1 MSSFFIGG
9 DSARERVIDSD
20 YFDMSPLPRNL
31 HSLARLLCLLCAT
44 GLLAGCQTTEQENQ
58 WKVQEADRNV
68 NKDAGGELSP
78 ALKAANTVG
87 GFLSSGAG
95 FQGTF

>member
-1 MSSFFIGG
+1 MSS
-9 DSARERVIDSD
+9 SS
-20 YFDMSPLPRNL
+20 RNL
-31 HSLARLLCLLCAT
+31 HSPARLFCLLCAA
-44 GLLAGCQTTEQENQ
+44 GFLAGCQTTEQEQQ

-68 NKDAGGELSP
+68 NKEAGGELSP

>member
-1 MSSFFIGG
+1 
-9 DSARERVIDSD
+9 
-20 YFDMSPLPRNL
+20 MSPSPRKF
-31 HSLARLLCLLCAT
+31 STPSWLLCLLCA
-44 GLLAGCQTTEQENQ
+44 GCVLSGCQTTEQENQ
-58 WKVQEADRNV
+58 WKMQEADRNV
-68 NKDAGGELSP
+68 NKEANGELSP

>member
-1 MSSFFIGG
+1 M
-9 DSARERVIDSD
+9 RH
-20 YFDMSPLPRNL
+20 PPRKL
-31 HSLARLLCLLCAT
+31 FKPASLLCLLCT
-44 GLLAGCQTTEQENQ
+44 VGLLAGCQTTEQENQ
-58 WKVQEADRNV
+58 WKAQEADRNV

-95 FQGTF
+95 FQGSF

>member
-1 MSSFFIGG
+1 M
-9 DSARERVIDSD
+9 
-20 YFDMSPLPRNL
+20 
-31 HSLARLLCLLCAT
+31 
-44 GLLAGCQTTEQENQ
+44 
-58 WKVQEADRNV
+58 QEADRNV
-68 NKDAGGELSP
+68 NKEANGELSP

>member
-1 MSSFFIGG
+1 
-9 DSARERVIDSD
+9 
-20 YFDMSPLPRNL
+20 MSPSPRNL
-31 HSLARLLCLLCAT
+31 SKPTWLLCLLCAVCI
-44 GLLAGCQTTEQENQ
+44 LSGCQTTEQEQQ

-68 NKDAGGELSP
+68 NKEANGELSP

-95 FQGTF
+95 FQGSF